1 MDKSTAV
8 LAKFPAGKASFK
20 QGHSTA
26 PSSPQIIVNGAE
38 KLLEKVRPS
47 VIGYE
52 DTARMQ
58 PQLSGIFQ
66 DHVTSNTC

>member
-1 MDKSTAV
+1 MDESTAM
-8 LAKFPAGKASFK
+8 LAKFLTGKASFK

-38 KLLEKVRPS
+38 KLLKKVRPS

-52 DTARMQ
+52 GTAKMQ
-58 PQLSGIFQ
+58 
-66 DHVTSNTC
+66 H